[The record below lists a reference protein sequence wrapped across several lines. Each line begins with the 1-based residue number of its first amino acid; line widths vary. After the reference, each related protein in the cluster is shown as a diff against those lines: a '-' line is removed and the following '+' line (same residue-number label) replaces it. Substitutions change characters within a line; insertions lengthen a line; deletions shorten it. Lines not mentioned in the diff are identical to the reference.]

1 MLRTPAGPA
10 LVLFLSLLGSA
21 SCGRLHPGAANSG
34 ASSANDEDAL
44 LRRALQGTRRPAFVT
59 NDKEGAQL
67 WTRTRTFYEKR
78 GFEPAWIRN
87 GAARKQMDALI
98 GAISASRTEGLDPE
112 LYGVS
117 LLEQK
122 RKEASSGFLSKKGF
136 EPQQAAV
143 LDTWL
148 TYLYLKYASDLA
160 DGISDLAHA
169 DPSWQID
176 TEPFEPLDHLE
187 RALRDNRVAE
197 SLMELTPTDPE
208 YRALRKAL
216 ADYRALGPGGWPSL
230 PPATRLKPG
239 QRSPAAKAV
248 ALRLVASH
256 ELDAH
261 VTKAIDEGVYDAGLQ
276 EAVKRFQRNHGLP
289 EDGVVAGPVV
299 AELNV
304 PVAERIRQ
312 IELNMER
319 WRWLP
324 RELGDPHVLV
334 NLPQMRLD
342 VRDRGNTPVSMRVV
356 VGKQDTPTP
365 IFNQRMTY
373 LVFAPYWN
381 VPDDIARKET
391 LPAVMKDPGFLERTS
406 MEVVDAKGQPV
417 DPGSIDLSTPGR
429 YRFRQRPGTSN
440 SLGLVKF
447 MFPNQYNVYLHD
459 TPADSLFARASR
471 SFSHGCVR
479 LEAPQKLAQ
488 FVLRDQP
495 EWTPERIDTAMHG
508 AEEQTVKLKS
518 PVPVYLGYWTARVAA
533 DGAVQFWKDVYGID
547 ARQTVKL
554 AERLDRLRRST
565 NAIAALAAPR
575 GTPAPAGRPAPASR
589 SGEVMAANRAGSA
602 AAVR

>member
-1 MLRTPAGPA
+1 MQRPPVTSV
-10 LVLFLSLLGSA
+10 LVLSIAILGSA
-21 SCGRLHPGAANSG
+21 TCGRIHPGSGQTGSTAAD
-34 ASSANDEDAL
+34 DEDAP
-44 LRRALQGTRRPAFVT
+44 LRRALQATRQPPFIT
-59 NDKEGAQL
+59 SDKEGAQL
-67 WTRTRTFYEKR
+67 WRRTQQFYEKR

-87 GAARKQMDALI
+87 GSPRKQMDALI
-98 GAISASRTEGLDPE
+98 GAIKASGTEGIDPE
-112 LYGVS
+112 LYGASV
-117 LLEQK
+117 LEQR
-122 RKEASSGFLSKKGF
+122 RKEASSGFLSRKGF
-136 EPQQAAV
+136 DPQQAAV
-143 LDTWL
+143 MDTWL

-160 DGISDLAHA
+160 DGMSDLAHA
-169 DPSWQID
+169 DPAWQIE
-176 TEPFEPLDHLE
+176 TEPFDPLDHLE

-216 ADYRALGPGGWPSL
+216 ADYRALGAGWPAL
-230 PPATRLKPG
+230 PAGTKLKPG
-239 QRSPAAKAV
+239 QKSPAAKAL

-256 ELDAH
+256 ELDGSTTA
-261 VTKAIDEGVYDAGLQ
+261 AADDGIYDSGLQ
-276 EAVKRFQRNHGLP
+276 AAVKRFQRNHGLP
-289 EDGVVAGPVV
+289 DDGVVNAAVV

-304 PVAERIRQ
+304 PVGERIRQ

-324 RELGDPHVLV
+324 RDLGDPHVLV

-342 VRDRGNTPVSMRVV
+342 VRERGNTPLSMRVV

-391 LPAVMKDPGFLERTS
+391 LPSVMKDPGFLERTN
-406 MEVVDAKGQPV
+406 MEVIDAGGKAV
-417 DPGSIDLSTPGR
+417 DPASIDLSTPGR

-447 MFPNQYNVYLHD
+447 MFPNQFNVYLHD

-495 EWTPERIDTAMHG
+495 EWTPERIDAAMHG
-508 AEEQTVKLKS
+508 AEEQTVKLKT
-518 PVPVYLGYWTARVAA
+518 PVPVYLGYWTARVAP
-533 DGAVQFWKDVYGID
+533 DGGVQFWKDVYGID
-547 ARQTVKL
+547 ARQTGRL
-554 AERLDRLRRST
+554 AERLDRLRHST
-565 NAIAALAAPR
+565 NAAASAAAAS
-575 GTPAPAGRPAPASR
+575 GTPAPARKGVRR
-589 SGEVMAANRAGSA
+589 S
-602 AAVR
+602 